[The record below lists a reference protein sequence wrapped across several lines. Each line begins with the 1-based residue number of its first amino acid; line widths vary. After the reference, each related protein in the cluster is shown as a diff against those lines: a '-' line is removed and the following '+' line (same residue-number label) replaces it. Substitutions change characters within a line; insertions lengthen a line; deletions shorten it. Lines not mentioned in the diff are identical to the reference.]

1 MGKTLGVGRTQPYKD
16 GMAENQYRIGID
28 VGGTFTDVVRLN
40 TRTGALESAKVPTDY
55 ADPVA
60 PMLAGIALFD
70 GGAEGIETLRHAT
83 TLATNAVIEN
93 KLPPGALLTT
103 KGFRDVLDIGR
114 IQRPEAGI
122 YDFDIDNPQPLI
134 DRALRCE
141 VTERT
146 GSAGENVVPL
156 DEDALRNT
164 LRELAP
170 KKISGIA
177 VSCLFSFVNPAHEKR
192 ISEIVMEE
200 LPDVYVS
207 ISSDVSPEIREFERT
222 STVVLDALLK
232 PVLAPYLATLEE
244 RMTAAGVPSV
254 RIMMASGGLTS
265 CALAASRPVNIVN
278 SGPAAGVLASANL
291 GRALGIDSLITID
304 MGGTSLDIGV
314 VENGQPVQKF
324 EGEIAGYPLRVPM
337 IDVSAVAAGGGS
349 LALVDE
355 IGFIQVDRES
365 AGSVPGPACYGRGG
379 TRPTITDAD
388 LLLNRLGD
396 DLAGRGGFTLDR
408 APAEAAFETGIS
420 AQLAIDVPASAAGVL
435 EIIQARMVKAIAGH
449 TLEQGLDIRELPL
462 LVYGGAGPTHGVEL
476 AEAMGMSRAIVP
488 YLAGNFSAVGLMLCP
503 LRWDSAAMVMRE
515 AAALTDG
522 DLNAMLADLD
532 AEARATIASTG
543 ADGAELATYWHAHM
557 RYAGQSYDL
566 AIDLG
571 KPLGDD
577 AEGGVVNRLVDAFHT
592 QHERRYA
599 YRSED
604 ETVEIVQVRISVRGA
619 ELDFPAPEDA
629 GAPGGDAQAGSRGV
643 YFTGIREA
651 RAADVWIRPRLAQGV
666 EISGPAV
673 IEGEGSS
680 ALIPPGWTATVDRY
694 RNLDVRRD

>member
-1 MGKTLGVGRTQPYKD
+1 
-16 GMAENQYRIGID
+16 MADDQYRIGID

-40 TRTGALESAKVPTDY
+40 TRTGALDSAKVPTDY

-60 PMLAGIALFD
+60 PMLAGISMFD
-70 GGAEGIETLRHAT
+70 GGTEGISTLRHAT

-93 KLPPGALLTT
+93 KLPQGALLTT

-122 YDFDIDNPQPLI
+122 YDFNIDNPQPLI
-134 DRALRCE
+134 GRARRLE

-146 GSAGENVVPL
+146 GAQGEIVVPL
-156 DEDALRNT
+156 DEDALRHT
-164 LRELAP
+164 LRALA
-170 KKISGIA
+170 SDNVAGIA
-177 VSCLFSFVNPAHEKR
+177 VSCLFSFVNPNHEKR
-192 ISEIVMEE
+192 ISEIVIEE
-200 LPDVYVS
+200 LPGVYVS
-207 ISSDVSPEIREFERT
+207 LSSDVSPEIREFERT

-232 PVLAPYLATLEE
+232 PVLAPYLATLED
-244 RMTAAGVPSV
+244 RMTDAGVPSV

-265 CALAASRPVNIVN
+265 CTLAASRPVNIVN
-278 SGPAAGVLASANL
+278 SGPAAGVLASANM
-291 GRALGIDSLITID
+291 GRALELYSLITID

-396 DLAGRGGFTLDR
+396 DLAGRGGFTLER
-408 APAEAAFETGIS
+408 APAESAFKTEIS
-420 AQLAIDVPASAAGVL
+420 AHLATDVPTAAAGVL

-476 AEAMGMSRAIVP
+476 AEAMGMRRAIIP

-503 LRWDSAAMVMRE
+503 LRWDSAAMVMSAAE
-515 AAALTDG
+515 DYSDSALAALVEGLDG
-522 DLNAMLADLD
+522 
-532 AEARATIASTG
+532 EARETMASTG
-543 ADGAELATYWHAHM
+543 ADTTGLATHWHAHM

-571 KPLGDD
+571 APWDNNSTG
-577 AEGGVVNRLVDAFHT
+577 RLIDNLVEAFHV

-599 YRSED
+599 YRSDD
-604 ETVEIVQVRISVRGA
+604 ETVEIVQVRVSVRGA
-619 ELDFPAPEDA
+619 ELDFPVPEERPA
-629 GAPGGDAQAGSRGV
+629 GDADLQGGTRNV
-643 YFTGIREA
+643 YFTGIRET
-651 RAADVWIRPRLAQGV
+651 RAAEVWLRPALSVGT
-666 EISGPAV
+666 EIVGPAI

-694 RNLDVRRD
+694 LNLDVLLT

>member
-1 MGKTLGVGRTQPYKD
+1 MVED
-16 GMAENQYRIGID
+16 QYRIGID

-40 TRTGALESAKVPTDY
+40 TETGALDSAKVPTDY

-60 PMLAGIALFD
+60 PMLAGIGLFGD
-70 GGAEGIETLRHAT
+70 GVTGIASLRHAT

-93 KLPPGALLTT
+93 KLPHGVLLTT

-134 DRALRCE
+134 GRADRLE
-141 VTERT
+141 VTERLD
-146 GSAGENVVPL
+146 ARGEVVVAL
-156 DEDALRNT
+156 DEEN
-164 LRELAP
+164 LRETLQEI
-170 KKISGIA
+170 KSSNISGIA
-177 VSCLFSFVNPAHEKR
+177 ISLLFSFVNPVHEKR
-192 ISEIVMEE
+192 ILEVVSEE
-200 LPDVYVS
+200 LPEVYVS
-207 ISSDVSPEIREFERT
+207 LSSDVSPEIREFERT

-232 PVLAPYLATLEE
+232 PVIAPYLETLEQRITE
-244 RMTAAGVPSV
+244 AGVPSV

-265 CALAASRPVNIVN
+265 CGLAASRPVNIVN

-291 GRALGIDSLITID
+291 GRALGIDALITID

-379 TRPTITDAD
+379 SRPTITDAD
-388 LLLNRLGD
+388 LLLNRLGE
-396 DLAGRGGFTLDR
+396 DLAGRGGFSLDR
-408 APAEAAFETGIS
+408 GPAEAAFEAEICRH
-420 AQLAIDVPASAAGVL
+420 LDIDIPGAAAGVL

-476 AEAMGMSRAIVP
+476 AEAMGMNRAVIP

-503 LRWDSAAMVMRE
+503 LRWDSAAMVMRP
-515 AAALTDG
+515 AADMRETD
-522 DLNAMLADLD
+522 LADVLRQLD
-532 AEARATIASTG
+532 SEARARMATTG
-543 ADGAELATYWHAHM
+543 AEGDGLVTHWHAHM

-571 KPLGDD
+571 VPWTGKPPEDLIP
-577 AEGGVVNRLVDAFHT
+577 ALVAAFHT

-599 YRSED
+599 YRSEE
-604 ETVEIVQVRISVRGA
+604 ETVEIVQIRVSVRGA
-619 ELDFPAPEDA
+619 EIPFPAP
-629 GAPGGDAQAGSRGV
+629 AGSPADETPEKAGPTGHRDV
-643 YFTGIREA
+643 YFTGVRES
-651 RAADVWIRPRLAQGV
+651 RAAAVWQRPSLPDGAD
-666 EISGPAV
+666 IPGPAV

-680 ALIPPGWTATVDRY
+680 ALIPPGWTATVDAF
-694 RNLDVRRD
+694 RNLDVRRV

>member
-1 MGKTLGVGRTQPYKD
+1 MS
-16 GMAENQYRIGID
+16 ENEYRIGID

-55 ADPVA
+55 TDPVA
-60 PMLAGIALFD
+60 PMLTGISLFD
-70 GGAEGIETLRHAT
+70 GGTAGIETLRHAT

-134 DRALRCE
+134 ERALRLE

-146 GSAGENVVPL
+146 GAAGEIVVPL

-164 LRELAP
+164 LRELADQN
-170 KKISGIA
+170 IAGIA
-177 VSCLFSFVNPAHEKR
+177 VSCLFSFVNSDHEQR
-192 ISEIVMEE
+192 ISGIVKEE
-200 LPDVYVS
+200 LPGVYVS

-244 RMTAAGVPSV
+244 RMTGAGVPSV

-291 GRALGIDSLITID
+291 GRALGIDALITID

-324 EGEIAGYPLRVPM
+324 EGQIAGYPLRVPM

-349 LALVDE
+349 LALVDD

-365 AGSVPGPACYGRGG
+365 AGSDPGPACYGRGG

-396 DLAGRGGFTLDR
+396 DLAGRGGFALDR
-408 APAEAAFETGIS
+408 APAEAAFETEIS
-420 AQLAIDVPASAAGVL
+420 TQLAIDVPSAAAGVL
-435 EIIQARMVKAIAGH
+435 EIIQARMVKAIASH
-449 TLEQGLDIRELPL
+449 TLEQGLDVRALPL

-476 AEAMGMSRAIVP
+476 AEAMGMNRAIIP

-503 LRWDSAAMVMRE
+503 LRWDSAAMVMRT
-515 AAALTDG
+515 AADLPDADLT
-522 DLNAMLADLD
+522 AMLHELD
-532 AEARATIASTG
+532 ADARATIESTG
-543 ADGAELATYWHAHM
+543 AVAADLKTWWHAHM

-571 KPLGDD
+571 RPLGDD
-577 AEGGVVNRLVDAFHT
+577 ADGNLVNRLVEAFHT

-619 ELDFPAPEDA
+619 ELEFPVPAADVPE
-629 GAPGGDAQAGSRGV
+629 GDASAGTREV
-643 YFTGIREA
+643 YFTGIRES
-651 RAADVWIRPRLAQGV
+651 RTADVWLRPVLREGA

-680 ALIPPGWTATVDRY
+680 ALIPPGWTATVDKY

>member
-1 MGKTLGVGRTQPYKD
+1 MTD
-16 GMAENQYRIGID
+16 DQYRIGID

-40 TRTGALESAKVPTDY
+40 TRTGALDSAKVPTDY
-55 ADPVA
+55 TDPVA
-60 PMLAGIALFD
+60 PMLAGISLFE
-70 GGAEGIETLRHAT
+70 GGANGISTLRHAT

-93 KLPPGALLTT
+93 KLPRGALLTT

-122 YDFDIDNPQPLI
+122 YDFNIDNPQPLI
-134 DRALRCE
+134 PRALRLE

-146 GSAGENVVPL
+146 GARGEIVVPL
-156 DEDALRNT
+156 DEDALRDT
-164 LRELAP
+164 LRGLAAENVE
-170 KKISGIA
+170 GIA
-177 VSCLFSFVNPAHEKR
+177 VSCLFSFVNPDHEKR
-192 ISEIVMEE
+192 ISDIVMDE
-200 LPDVYVS
+200 LPGVYVS
-207 ISSDVSPEIREFERT
+207 LSSDVSPEIREFERT

-232 PVLAPYLATLEE
+232 PVLAPYLATLED
-244 RMTAAGVPSV
+244 RMTDAGVPSV

-265 CALAASRPVNIVN
+265 CTLAASRPVNIVN
-278 SGPAAGVLASANL
+278 SGPAAGVLASANMA
-291 GRALGIDSLITID
+291 RALGLDALITID

-408 APAEAAFETGIS
+408 APAERAFSSEIS
-420 AQLAIDVPASAAGVL
+420 AHLATDVPTAAAGVL

-449 TLEQGLDIRELPL
+449 TLEQGLDIRDLPL

-476 AEAMGMSRAIVP
+476 AEAMGMRRAIVP
-488 YLAGNFSAVGLMLCP
+488 YLAGNFSAVGLLLCP
-503 LRWDSAAMVMRE
+503 LRWDSAAMVMCAAE
-515 AAALTDG
+515 DYSDTDLAALIGGLDG
-522 DLNAMLADLD
+522 
-532 AEARATIASTG
+532 EARQTMASTG
-543 ADGAELATYWHAHM
+543 ADTAALVTHWHAHM

-571 KPLGDD
+571 MPWDRASATGLID
-577 AEGGVVNRLVDAFHT
+577 RLVDAFHA

-599 YRSED
+599 YRSDD
-604 ETVEIVQVRISVRGA
+604 ETVEIVQVRVSVRGT
-619 ELDFPAPEDA
+619 ELAFPVPEDHPGGGSDADNDA
-629 GAPGGDAQAGSRGV
+629 GAGTRDV
-643 YFTGIREA
+643 YFTGIRET
-651 RAADVWIRPRLAQGV
+651 RAAAVWRRPALSVGKA
-666 EISGPAV
+666 IAGPAV

-680 ALIPPGWTATVDRY
+680 ALIPPGWTATVDRHL
-694 RNLDVRRD
+694 NLDVVRG

>member
-1 MGKTLGVGRTQPYKD
+1 
-16 GMAENQYRIGID
+16 MADNQYRIGID

-40 TRTGALESAKVPTDY
+40 TDTGELDSAKVPTDY

-60 PMLAGIALFD
+60 PMLAGIGLF
-70 GGAEGIETLRHAT
+70 GAGVSGIGSLRHAT

-93 KLPPGALLTT
+93 KLPHGVLLTT

-134 DRALRCE
+134 SRADRLE
-141 VTERT
+141 VVERMDAR
-146 GSAGENVVPL
+146 GDVVIPV
-156 DEDALRNT
+156 DEDKLRHM
-164 LRELAP
+164 LRELNSSDIFG
-170 KKISGIA
+170 ISI
-177 VSCLFSFVNPAHEKR
+177 SLLFSFVNPVHEKQV
-192 ISEIVMEE
+192 SEVVSEE
-200 LPDVYVS
+200 LPGVYVS
-207 ISSDVSPEIREFERT
+207 LSSDVSPEIREFERT

-232 PVLAPYLATLEE
+232 PVIAPYLETLEQ
-244 RMTAAGVPSV
+244 RITAAGVPSV

-291 GRALGIDSLITID
+291 GRALGINALITID

-324 EGEIAGYPLRVPM
+324 EGQIAGYPLRVPM

-388 LLLNRLGD
+388 LLLNRLGS
-396 DLAGRGGFTLDR
+396 DLAGRGGFSLDR
-408 APAEAAFETGIS
+408 VPAAAAFEVEICTHL
-420 AQLAIDVPASAAGVL
+420 QIDVPSAAAGVL

-449 TLEQGLDIRELPL
+449 TLEQGLDIRALPL

-476 AEAMGMSRAIVP
+476 AEAMGMNRAIIP

-503 LRWDSAAMVMRE
+503 VRWDSAAMVMRPAE
-515 AAALTDG
+515 DMSDAG
-522 DLNAMLADLD
+522 LAEVLRKLD
-532 AEARATIASTG
+532 SEARERMATTG
-543 ADGAELATYWHAHM
+543 DEESGLVTHWHAHM

-571 KPLGDD
+571 VPWTARP
-577 AEGGVVNRLVDAFHT
+577 AENLISALVAEFHT

-599 YRSED
+599 YRSEE
-604 ETVEIVQVRISVRGA
+604 ETVEIVQIRVSVRG
-619 ELDFPAPEDA
+619 EEMEFPAPAHVQGD
-629 GAPGGDAQAGSRGV
+629 GAAVQTGQRDV
-643 YFTGIREA
+643 YFTGVRENRQA
-651 RAADVWIRPRLAQGV
+651 SVWQRPSLPGGT
-666 EISGPAV
+666 EIPGPAV

-680 ALIPPGWTATVDRY
+680 ALIPPGWTATVDRF

>member
-1 MGKTLGVGRTQPYKD
+1 
-16 GMAENQYRIGID
+16 MADHHAPIGQYRIGID
-28 VGGTFTDVVRLN
+28 VGGTFTDIVRLN
-40 TRTGALESAKVPTDY
+40 TETGELDSAKVPTDY

-60 PMLAGIALFD
+60 PMLAGIGLF
-70 GGAEGIETLRHAT
+70 GAGVSGIASLRHAT

-93 KLPPGALLTT
+93 KLPRGVLLTT

-134 DRALRCE
+134 SRADRLE
-141 VTERT
+141 VVERMDAR
-146 GSAGENVVPL
+146 GDVVIPV
-156 DEDALRNT
+156 DEDNLRDT
-164 LRELAP
+164 LRKLRSS
-170 KKISGIA
+170 KISGIA
-177 VSCLFSFVNPAHEKR
+177 ISLLFSFVNTKHEKQV
-192 ISEIVMEE
+192 SKVVSEE
-200 LPDVYVS
+200 LPGVYVS
-207 ISSDVSPEIREFERT
+207 LSSDVSPEIREFERT

-232 PVLAPYLATLEE
+232 PLIAPYLETLEQRITE
-244 RMTAAGVPSV
+244 AGVPSV

-265 CALAASRPVNIVN
+265 CGLAASRPVNIVN

-291 GRALGIDSLITID
+291 GRALGLDSLITID

-388 LLLNRLGD
+388 LLLNRLGA
-396 DLAGRGGFTLDR
+396 DLAGRGGFSLNR
-408 APAEAAFETGIS
+408 QPAEAAFDAEIC
-420 AQLAIDVPASAAGVL
+420 AHLEIDVPSAAAGVL

-476 AEAMGMSRAIVP
+476 AEAMGMNRAIIP

-503 LRWDSAAMVMRE
+503 LRWDSAAMVMCP
-515 AAALTDG
+515 AAEMSDPE
-522 DLNAMLADLD
+522 LAEVLWKLD
-532 AEARATIASTG
+532 TEARERMASSGSSG
-543 ADGAELATYWHAHM
+543 AGESRLVTHWHAHM

-571 KPLGDD
+571 VPWGDD
-577 AEGGVVNRLVDAFHT
+577 PAEGLISALVAAFHV

-599 YRSED
+599 YRSE
-604 ETVEIVQVRISVRGA
+604 EEIVEIVQIRVSVRG
-619 ELDFPAPEDA
+619 EEMEFPAPSNDQADESA
-629 GAPGGDAQAGSRGV
+629 AQTSLREV
-643 YFTGIREA
+643 YFTGVRENREA
-651 RAADVWIRPRLAQGV
+651 TVWQRPLLHSGT
-666 EISGPAV
+666 EIPGPAV
-673 IEGEGSS
+673 VEGEGSS
-680 ALIPPGWTATVDRY
+680 ALIPPGWTATVDRF

>member
-1 MGKTLGVGRTQPYKD
+1 
-16 GMAENQYRIGID
+16 MADNRYLIGID

-40 TRTGALESAKVPTDY
+40 IETGELESAKVPTDY

-60 PMLAGIALFD
+60 PMLSGINLF
-70 GGAEGIETLRHAT
+70 GGVSGTGSLRHAT

-93 KLPPGALLTT
+93 KLPRGVLLTT

-134 DRALRCE
+134 GREDRRE
-141 VTERT
+141 VIERIDAR
-146 GSAGENVVPL
+146 GDVVVPV
-156 DEDALRNT
+156 DEDNLRKT
-164 LRELAP
+164 LQEIQSS
-170 KKISGIA
+170 KISGLAI
-177 VSCLFSFVNPAHEKR
+177 SFLFSFINSDHEKLV
-192 ISEIVMEE
+192 SKVVSEE
-200 LPDVYVS
+200 LPGVYIS
-207 ISSDVSPEIREFERT
+207 LSSDVSPEIREFERT

-232 PVLAPYLATLEE
+232 PIIAPYLETLQKRITE
-244 RMTAAGVPSV
+244 AGVPSV

-265 CALAASRPVNIVN
+265 CGLASSRPVNIVN

-324 EGEIAGYPLRVPM
+324 EGQIAGYPLRVPM

-349 LALVDE
+349 LASVDE
-355 IGFIQVDRES
+355 IGLIQVDRES

-388 LLLNRLGD
+388 LLLNRLGEN
-396 DLAGRGGFTLDR
+396 LAGRGGFSLNKH
-408 APAEAAFETGIS
+408 PADKAFDTEICAHLG
-420 AQLAIDVPASAAGVL
+420 IDVAGAAAGVL

-449 TLEQGLDIRELPL
+449 TLEQGLDIQELPL

-476 AEAMGMSRAIVP
+476 ADAMGMNRAIIP

-503 LRWDSAAMVMRE
+503 LRWDSAAMVMRP
-515 AAALTDG
+515 AAEFSD
-522 DLNAMLADLD
+522 
-532 AEARATIASTG
+532 
-543 ADGAELATYWHAHM
+543 AELAEMLRKLDSEARERIAMTGDEESGLATHWHAHM

-571 KPLGDD
+571 VPWGTSSPDGMIL
-577 AEGGVVNRLVDAFHT
+577 ALIAAFHT

-599 YRSED
+599 YCSE
-604 ETVEIVQVRISVRGA
+604 EEKVEIVQIRVSVRGQ
-619 ELDFPAPEDA
+619 ETSFPAPAREL
-629 GAPGGDAQAGSRGV
+629 AQEEAVQTGIRQV
-643 YFTGIREA
+643 YFTGVRETREA
-651 RAADVWIRPRLAQGV
+651 AVWKRRSLPART

-680 ALIPPGWTATVDRY
+680 ALVPTGWTAKVDRF

>member
-1 MGKTLGVGRTQPYKD
+1 MF
-16 GMAENQYRIGID
+16 RIGID
-28 VGGTFTDVVRLN
+28 VGGTFTDIVRLN

-55 ADPVA
+55 TDPVA
-60 PMLAGIALFD
+60 PMLAGISLFD
-70 GGAEGIETLRHAT
+70 GGTTGVSTLRHAT

-93 KLPPGALLTT
+93 KLPRGALLTT

-122 YDFDIDNPQPLI
+122 YDFNIDNPQPLI
-134 DRALRCE
+134 ERALRLE
-141 VTERT
+141 VTERI
-146 GSAGENVVPL
+146 GSQGEIVVPL
-156 DEDALRNT
+156 DENELRDT
-164 LRELAP
+164 LRALSSHD
-170 KKISGIA
+170 ISGIA
-177 VSCLFSFVNPAHEKR
+177 ISCLFSFVNPEHEKR
-192 ISEIVMEE
+192 ISEIVLEE
-200 LPDVYVS
+200 MPGVYVS
-207 ISSDVSPEIREFERT
+207 LSSDVSPEIREFERT

-244 RMTAAGVPSV
+244 RMTDAGVPSV

-265 CALAASRPVNIVN
+265 CVLAASRPVNIVN
-278 SGPAAGVLASANL
+278 SGPAAGVLASANM

-388 LLLNRLGD
+388 LLLNRLGV

-408 APAEAAFETGIS
+408 APAEAAFEAEIS
-420 AQLAIDVPASAAGVL
+420 AHLSIDVPSAAAGVL

-476 AEAMGMSRAIVP
+476 AEAMGMSRAIIP

-503 LRWDSAAMVMRE
+503 LRWDSAAMVMRPAE
-515 AAALTDG
+515 DFADRELAASIG
-522 DLNAMLADLD
+522 ILD
-532 AEARATIASTG
+532 SDARNTMASTG
-543 ADGAELATYWHAHM
+543 ADTAELATHWHAHM
-557 RYAGQSYDL
+557 RYVGQSYDL

-571 KPLGDD
+571 QAWEEG
-577 AEGGVVNRLVDAFHT
+577 AEAGMVERLVAAFHA

-599 YRSED
+599 YRSDD
-604 ETVEIVQVRISVRGA
+604 EIVEIVQVRISVRGT
-619 ELDFPAPEDA
+619 ELEFPVPEDA
-629 GAPGGDAQAGSRGV
+629 PEGAAEGGREPHAGSRNV
-643 YFTGIREA
+643 YFTGIRDSRDA
-651 RAADVWIRPRLAQGV
+651 GVWRRSALKTGT
-666 EISGPAV
+666 EIAGPAV

-680 ALIPPGWTATVDRY
+680 ALIPPGWVAVVDRY
-694 RNLDVRRD
+694 LNLDVRRI

>member
-1 MGKTLGVGRTQPYKD
+1 
-16 GMAENQYRIGID
+16 MADDQYRIGID
-28 VGGTFTDVVRLN
+28 VGGTFTDIVRLN
-40 TRTGALESAKVPTDY
+40 IGTGALDSAKVPTDY

-60 PMLAGIALFD
+60 PMLAGISLFD
-70 GGAEGIETLRHAT
+70 GGATGVATLRHAT

-93 KLPPGALLTT
+93 KLPQGALLTT
-103 KGFRDVLDIGR
+103 RGFRDVLDIGR

-122 YDFDIDNPQPLI
+122 YDFNIDNPQPLI
-134 DRALRCE
+134 DRAWRLE

-146 GSAGENVVPL
+146 GSQGEIVLPL
-156 DEDALRNT
+156 DEEALRRT
-164 LRELAP
+164 LRE
-170 KKISGIA
+170 ISSDNIAGIA
-177 VSCLFSFVNPAHEKR
+177 VSCLFSFVNPDHERR
-192 ISEIVMEE
+192 ISEIVREE
-200 LPDVYVS
+200 LPGVYVS
-207 ISSDVSPEIREFERT
+207 LSCDVSPEIREFERT

-232 PVLAPYLATLEE
+232 PVLAPYLATLEA
-244 RMTAAGVPSV
+244 RMTEAGIPSV

-278 SGPAAGVLASANL
+278 SGPAAGVLASANM
-291 GRALGIDSLITID
+291 GRALGIDALITID

-324 EGEIAGYPLRVPM
+324 EGSIAGYPLRVPM

-379 TRPTITDAD
+379 ARPTITDAD
-388 LLLNRLGD
+388 LLLNRLGA

-408 APAEAAFETGIS
+408 APAEAAFEAEIS
-420 AQLAIDVPASAAGVL
+420 NHLAIDVPSAAAGVL

-476 AEAMGMSRAIVP
+476 AEAMGMRRAIIP

-503 LRWDSAAMVMRE
+503 LRWDSAAMVMRPAAE
-515 AAALTDG
+515 YTDAELAALIG
-522 DLNAMLADLD
+522 VLD
-532 AEARATIASTG
+532 TEARDTMASTG
-543 ADGAELATYWHAHM
+543 AETGALATYWHAHM

-571 KPLGDD
+571 QAWGEVGT
-577 AEGGVVNRLVDAFHT
+577 AGTVARLVAAFHA

-599 YRSED
+599 YRSDD
-604 ETVEIVQVRISVRGA
+604 EIVEIVQVRISVRGA
-619 ELDFPAPEDA
+619 ELEFPVPAETADDA
-629 GAPGGDAQAGSRGV
+629 GEPRAGRRNV
-643 YFTGIREA
+643 YFTGIRDSRDA
-651 RAADVWIRPRLAQGV
+651 
-666 EISGPAV
+666 EIWRRTVLKPGAEIAGPAV

-680 ALIPPGWTATVDRY
+680 ALIPPGWVATVDRY
-694 RNLDVRRD
+694 LNLDVRRV